1 MSKKPI
7 CPKKGKT
14 HTLAP
19 LSKGSSPTPFNLGPF
34 QNALTTE
41 SYPRTIDNIDAL
53 DCDDPLCV
61 AEYVEDMYKHF
72 REKEAVTPPT
82 YMAAQPQINESFR
95 AILIDWLASVTFS
108 FKFEKDTLYL
118 AVDIIDRF
126 LTKKKVRKSE
136 LQLVG
141 AAAFFVASKY
151 EEVYPMY
158 LEKLCYICDDVY
170 NEDDFLYME
179 TKILKTLNYQV
190 TVPTG
195 NTFLPRF
202 LKAAHANEEVS
213 NIANYI
219 LIESL
224 QNYNLLEY
232 YPSELAA
239 ASVMIARDTVGRPAW
254 SHTLCKYTGYKSE
267 EVEVIANAVLLE
279 RANMPDSLLAIKK
292 QYNYVSNVEFK
303 QEI

>member
-1 MSKKPI
+1 
-7 CPKKGKT
+7 
-14 HTLAP
+14 L
-19 LSKGSSPTPFNLGPF
+19 
-34 QNALTTE
+34 
-41 SYPRTIDNIDAL
+41 Y
-53 DCDDPLCV
+53 V

-72 REKEAVTPPT
+72 REKETVTSPT

-95 AILIDWLASVTFS
+95 AILIDWLALVTFS
-108 FKFEKDTLYL
+108 FKYEKDTLYL

-126 LTKKKVRKSE
+126 LAKKKVRKSD

-151 EEVYPMY
+151 EEIYPMY
-158 LEKLCYICDDVY
+158 LEKLRYLCDEVY
-170 NEDDFLYME
+170 SDGDFLNME
-179 TKILKTLNYQV
+179 TRILKTLNYQV

-213 NIANYI
+213 NIANY
-219 LIESL
+219 LLMESL

-239 ASVMIARDTVGRPAW
+239 ASVMVARDTVGCHAW

-267 EVEVIANAVLLE
+267 EVKVIANAVLLE

-292 QYNYVSNVEFK
+292 QYDSVSNVEFK
-303 QEI
+303 QAI